1 MAKTAQSTAT
11 KQLPILVKDY
21 MTAHHLPFTCGTP
34 LKVVLDR
41 LMRDHLSGLPVINED
56 KEVIGFVSEQDCI
69 KQVLQSSYFC
79 DQNAIVNDVMRTD
92 VLTVSPKEDIIN
104 LAQQMIAHKPKVYPV
119 VENNKLVGLITRTD
133 ILRALAENIT
143 HCVF

>member
-1 MAKTAQSTAT
+1 
-11 KQLPILVKDY
+11 

>member
-1 MAKTAQSTAT
+1 
-11 KQLPILVKDY
+11 
-21 MTAHHLPFTCGTP
+21 MTQYHLPFTCGTP

-41 LMRDHLSGLPVINED
+41 LMRDHLSGLPVINEN

-92 VLTVSPKEDIIN
+92 VLTVSPNQDIIN
-104 LAQQMIAHKPKVYPV
+104 LAQQMIDHKPKVYPV
-119 VENNKLVGLITRTD
+119 VENNRLVGLITRTD
-133 ILRALAENIT
+133 ILRALAENMT
-143 HCVF
+143 SCVF